1 MISQAASFLED
12 RQHTDPK
19 QLDLMKHIIAP
30 VAENILLISSRARS
44 ILRGNR
50 RSILNYRLIALSLL
64 SLAAAV
70 SARAQIINGSF
81 ETPVINTLNVAG
93 LGLAPGV
100 VVYTSI
106 INPTAITGW
115 TVLSGDVTQVNGN
128 AALTSSVGLLT
139 ASAGNQYV
147 ILNGVAETVTVVPL
161 GIGVSQT
168 GTIGDLSQTFSTVA
182 GKNYQISFD
191 YRGLAVGL
199 LTNNPVIDVGLTNA
213 NSSTAPVNG
222 TLQANISL
230 NAWQTDTFTFI
241 ATGSSSTLSFFQDSS
256 GANVG
261 LIGLDNVVLTALP
274 EPSQYGAAA
283 VAFLAL
289 LIGGRV
295 WSRRQ
300 TEVSA

>member
-1 MISQAASFLED
+1 
-12 RQHTDPK
+12 
-19 QLDLMKHIIAP
+19 MKHIIAP
-30 VAENILLISSRARS
+30 VAENILLICRRCRS
-44 ILRGNR
+44 IPLQTEVH
-50 RSILNYRLIALSLL
+50 LNYRLVILSLL
-64 SLAAAV
+64 SLVAAV

-81 ETPVINTLNVAG
+81 ETPAITTLNVAG
-93 LGLAPGV
+93 LGIAPGV
-100 VVYTSI
+100 VIYTSI

-115 TVLSGDVTQVNGN
+115 TVLSGDVTQINGN
-128 AALTSSVGLLT
+128 AALTSSVGLFT
-139 ASAGNQYV
+139 AASGNQFV
-147 ILNGVAETVTVVPL
+147 VLNGVAENVTLVPL
-161 GIGVSQT
+161 SVGVAQT
-168 GTIGDLSQTFSTVA
+168 GAIGDLSQTFSTVA
-182 GKNYQISFD
+182 GKGYQISFE
-191 YRGLAVGL
+191 YRGLAIGA

-295 WSRRQ
+295 WSQSRR
-300 TEVSA
+300 EIVSQGI